1 MAPLTMYSA
10 VVPNS
15 PDVAGEGKP
24 RRSVL
29 CPESL
34 VENYAASYKTGA
46 NVTTLY
52 ENFLEGIH
60 RSGGQA
66 FLGTRPIINGVPQ
79 NYEWQSYVEVQ
90 ERVKHFGAG
99 LAHLGLAPK
108 SHFGVFSINRAE
120 WTMSE
125 LAGYQYNYTSVPLYD
140 TLGVSA
146 IEFIVNQ
153 TEMETIIASPD
164 KAQILLNMK
173 SSLPTLKNIVV
184 MGAVDET
191 LLTEGKELKIHV
203 VAWTDVE
210 ANGKATP
217 VEAVHPTAEDIATI
231 CYTSGTTGTPKGA
244 VLTHRN
250 FVAGIGSLHMM
261 ARHGKFF
268 IPSAADTHVSYLPLA
283 HVFERLCQA
292 VMISGAARV
301 GYYQG
306 DTLKLLD
313 DVAIL
318 QPTIFASVP
327 RLFNRI
333 YDKVLAGVKAKGGVA
348 AFLFNRAYAAKKA
361 NLRKGVMTHAIWDK
375 LVFGAIR
382 ARLGGKVKHIVSG
395 SAPISPDVMDFL
407 RICFS
412 ADVYEGYGQT
422 EQAAGLCMSYRG
434 DLTTGQVGPPQ
445 LCVEVKLKD
454 LPAMNYTSQDKPFPR
469 GEIMLRGAS
478 VFNGYYKAP
487 KQTAET
493 LDAEGWASTGDVGQ
507 WDAQGRL
514 VVIDRVKNIFKLAQG
529 EYIAPEKIE
538 GVLAKHYLVAQVFVH
553 GDSLQATLVG
563 VVIPDPDTLKLWANE
578 NGLRGKSYEELCRD
592 AKVKTTLQ
600 KDLAV
605 FGKESDLKGF
615 EILKNIHVDSE
626 QFSIENDLLTPTFK
640 LKRHQAKE
648 KYQAEIDR
656 MYSEIA

>member
-1 MAPLTMYSA
+1 MAPLTMFSA

-15 PDVAGEGKP
+15 PDVPGEGKP

-29 CPESL
+29 CPEHL
-34 VENYAASYKTGA
+34 VDSYPSAKTGA
-46 NVTTLY
+46 TITTLY
-52 ENFLEGIH
+52 ENFLEGVQ
-60 RSGGQA
+60 RSGGQP
-66 FLGTRPIINGVPQ
+66 FLGHRPIVDGVPQ
-79 NYEWQSYVEVQ
+79 NYEWQSYPEVQ
-90 ERVKHFGAG
+90 ERVKNFGAG
-99 LAHLGLAPK
+99 LSGLGLAPK
-108 SHFGVFSINRAE
+108 CNFGIFAINRPE

-125 LAGYQYNYTSVPLYD
+125 LCGYHYNYTTVPLYD
-140 TLGVSA
+140 TLGVAA

-164 KAQILLNMK
+164 KAQIILNLK
-173 SSLPTLKNIVV
+173 SSLPTVKNVVV
-184 MGAVDET
+184 MGEVNEH
-191 LLTEGKELKIHV
+191 LLNEGKELKINV
-203 VAWTDVE
+203 VSWTDVE
-210 ANGKATP
+210 NNGKANP
-217 VEAVHPTAEDIATI
+217 IEAVHPMPEDVATI

-244 VLTHRN
+244 ILTHKN
-250 FVAGIGSLHMM
+250 FIAPIGSLHMM

-268 IPSAADTHVSYLPLA
+268 IPSTADTHVSYLPLA

-313 DVAIL
+313 DVAVL

-348 AFLFNRAYAAKKA
+348 AFLFNRAYVAKKA
-361 NLRKGVMTHAIWDK
+361 NLRKGILTHAVWDK

-382 ARLGGKVKHIVSG
+382 ARLGGNVKHIVSG

-422 EQAAGLCMSYRG
+422 EQAAGLSMSYRG
-434 DLTTGQVGPPQ
+434 DLTPGQVGPPQ
-445 LCVEVKLKD
+445 LCIEVKLKD
-454 LPAMNYTSQDKPFPR
+454 LPAMNYTSQDKPYAR
-469 GEIMLRGAS
+469 GEVMLRGNS
-478 VFNGYYKAP
+478 VFSGYYKAP

-493 LDAEGWASTGDVGQ
+493 LDADGWASTGDVGQ

-514 VVIDRVKNIFKLAQG
+514 VIIDRVKNIFKLAQG

-538 GVLAKHYLVAQVFVH
+538 AVLAKHYLVSQVYVH

-563 VVIPDPDTLKLWANE
+563 IVIPDPETLKLWANE
-578 NGLRGKSYEELCRD
+578 NGHGNKSYEELCREP
-592 AKVKTTLQ
+592 KVKTTLQ
-600 KDLAV
+600 NELSV

-615 EILKNIHVDSE
+615 EILKNIYIHHD
-626 QFSIENDLLTPTFK
+626 QFTIENDLLTPTFK
-640 LKRHQAKE
+640 LKRHQAKD
-648 KYQAEIDR
+648 KFQAEIDR
-656 MYSEIA
+656 MYAEIA

>member
-1 MAPLTMYSA
+1 
-10 VVPNS
+10 
-15 PDVAGEGKP
+15 
-24 RRSVL
+24 
-29 CPESL
+29 
-34 VENYAASYKTGA
+34 
-46 NVTTLY
+46 
-52 ENFLEGIH
+52 
-60 RSGGQA
+60 
-66 FLGTRPIINGVPQ
+66 
-79 NYEWQSYVEVQ
+79 
-90 ERVKHFGAG
+90 
-99 LAHLGLAPK
+99 
-108 SHFGVFSINRAE
+108 
-120 WTMSE
+120 
-125 LAGYQYNYTSVPLYD
+125 
-140 TLGVSA
+140 
-146 IEFIVNQ
+146 
-153 TEMETIIASPD
+153 
-164 KAQILLNMK
+164 
-173 SSLPTLKNIVV
+173 
-184 MGAVDET
+184 
-191 LLTEGKELKIHV
+191 
-203 VAWTDVE
+203 
-210 ANGKATP
+210 
-217 VEAVHPTAEDIATI
+217 
-231 CYTSGTTGTPKGA
+231 
-244 VLTHRN
+244 
-250 FVAGIGSLHMM
+250 
-261 ARHGKFF
+261 
-268 IPSAADTHVSYLPLA
+268 
-283 HVFERLCQA
+283 
-292 VMISGAARV
+292 MISGAARV

-333 YDKVLAGVKAKGGVA
+333 YDKVLAGVKAKGGIA

-361 NLRKGVMTHAIWDK
+361 NLRKGVMTHAVWDK

-538 GVLAKHYLVAQVFVH
+538 GVLAKHYLVSQVFVH

-578 NGLRGKSYEELCRD
+578 HGLGGKSYEELCRD

-648 KYQAEIDR
+648 KYQGEIDR